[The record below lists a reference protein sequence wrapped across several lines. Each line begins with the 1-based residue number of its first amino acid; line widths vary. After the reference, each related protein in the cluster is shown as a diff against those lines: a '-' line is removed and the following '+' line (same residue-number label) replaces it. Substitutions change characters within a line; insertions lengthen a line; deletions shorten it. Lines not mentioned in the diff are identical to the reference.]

1 MSGKVAEMK
10 FAAIVLKGQP
20 RSRFIKQR
28 STAALAALVVV
39 ATISPLRADPSSQTT
54 PPRDGIAFDVAS
66 VRPNKAGDRTINVN
80 TYPGG
85 RFVATNISVRSL
97 VRLAYGLEDHEIIGG
112 PSWMNSDPFD
122 VEAIAGRELPEMSG
136 PFGASGALPEML
148 KSLLANRFGLVARM
162 EMREMPVSHLVMA
175 REDRRLG
182 KNLNRS
188 TMDCAAL
195 FAQRK
200 PGEGNPPCGTRMAP
214 GIIVLEGAPISQLAS
229 LLAGVLR
236 RTVIDRTNLEGNYDL
251 QLHWQMRQPPSPD
264 ATPATTTEG
273 PTLLDA
279 LQESAGL
286 RLENAKAA
294 QQVLVI
300 SSVERPAPN

>member
-1 MSGKVAEMK
+1 M
-10 FAAIVLKGQP
+10 
-20 RSRFIKQR
+20 KQR
-28 STAALAALVVV
+28 LTAALAALVVV

-54 PPRDGIAFDVAS
+54 PPRAGIAFDVAS
-66 VRPNKAGDRTINVN
+66 VRPNMTGDRAINVN

-112 PSWMNSDPFD
+112 PT
-122 VEAIAGRELPEMSG
+122 
-136 PFGASGALPEML
+136 ML
-148 KSLLANRFGLVARM
+148 KSLLANRFGLVARI
-162 EMREMPVSHLVMA
+162 EVREMPVSHLVMA

-182 KNLNRS
+182 KSLKRS

-214 GIIVLEGAPISQLAS
+214 GSIVLEGAPISQLAS

-236 RTVIDRTNLEGNYDL
+236 RTV
-251 QLHWQMRQPPSPD
+251 S
-264 ATPATTTEG
+264 
-273 PTLLDA
+273 
-279 LQESAGL
+279 
-286 RLENAKAA
+286 
-294 QQVLVI
+294 
-300 SSVERPAPN
+300 